1 MYIYKNKLFNKW
13 AIKEKISDN
22 VLIKAVNEINEGL
35 VDANLGGNVIKKRIA
50 VGSRG
55 KSGGVRT
62 IVAYQVGEV
71 AFFIYGFAKNARVNI
86 NDQELRS
93 LKLYAK
99 ELFSYN
105 SKEIAKAKQDG
116 NLIEV
121 KNNG

>member
-13 AIKEKISDN
+13 AIKEKVSDN
-22 VLIKAVNEINEGL
+22 VLIKAVNEINKGL
-35 VDANLGGNVIKKRIA
+35 VDVNLGGNVIKKRIA

-62 IVAYQVGEV
+62 IVAYQIGEV

-86 NDQELRS
+86 NEQELKA

-99 ELFSYN
+99 DLFSYN

-116 NLIEV
+116 VLIEV
-121 KNNG
+121 ECNG